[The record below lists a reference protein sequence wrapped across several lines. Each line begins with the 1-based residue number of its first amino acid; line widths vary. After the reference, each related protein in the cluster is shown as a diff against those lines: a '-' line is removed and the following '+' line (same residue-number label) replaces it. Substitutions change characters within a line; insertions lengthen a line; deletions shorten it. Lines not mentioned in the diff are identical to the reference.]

1 MAHGLG
7 TGAVLILDPWPR
19 RNVVMVVVCERS
31 CYKINAVPAAWQK
44 VGSRDV
50 AEWSCLTSTKNTMM
64 LIYDF
69 TNMRM

>member
-50 AEWSCLTSTKNTMM
+50 AEWS
-64 LIYDF
+64 
-69 TNMRM
+69 